1 MANQQIF
8 QRKNI
13 YKDFDISMSK
23 HPLSND
29 VGVKT
34 DINAINQ
41 SIRNLLYTNYYERP
55 FQPLV
60 GSNLRNILFEPA
72 DPITRNDLKQAI
84 TSIIGNYEPRAT
96 LVNLIVQDDPDR
108 NSYRVT
114 IVYKINIEQ
123 EPIELSVV
131 LKRLR

>member
-1 MANQQIF
+1 MVTQTF
-8 QRKNI
+8 QKKNI

-23 HPLSND
+23 HPLTND

-41 SIRNLLYTNYYERP
+41 SIRNLLYTSYYERP

-60 GSNLRNILFEPA
+60 GSNLRTILFEPA
-72 DPITRNDLKQAI
+72 DTITRNDLKQAI
-84 TSIIGNYEPRAT
+84 TSIIGNYEPRVT
-96 LVNLIVQDDPDR
+96 LENLIIVDQSDK
-108 NSYRVT
+108 NAYRVT
-114 IVYKINIEQ
+114 IVYKINITQ
-123 EPIELSVV
+123 EPVELNVV

>member
-1 MANQQIF
+1 MVQQTF
-8 QRKNI
+8 QKKNI
-13 YKDFDISMSK
+13 YKDFDISMSR
-23 HPLSND
+23 HPLTND
-29 VGVKT
+29 VGVKN

-55 FQPLV
+55 FQPMV
-60 GSNLRNILFEPA
+60 GSNLRAILFEPA
-72 DPITRNDLKQAI
+72 DTITKNDLKQAI
-84 TSIIGNYEPRAT
+84 TSIIGNYEPRVT
-96 LVNLIVQDDPDR
+96 LENLIIVDDPDR

-114 IVYKINIEQ
+114 IVYKININQ

>member
-1 MANQQIF
+1 MVQQTF

-13 YKDFDISMSK
+13 YKDFDISMSR
-23 HPLSND
+23 HPLTND

-55 FQPLV
+55 FQPMV
-60 GSNLRNILFEPA
+60 GSNLRAILFEPA
-72 DPITRNDLKQAI
+72 DTITKNDLKQAI
-84 TSIIGNYEPRAT
+84 TSIIGNYEPRVT
-96 LVNLIVQDDPDR
+96 LENLIVSDDPDR

-114 IVYKINIEQ
+114 IVYKININQ

>member
-1 MANQQIF
+1 MVNQTF

-13 YKDFDISMSK
+13 YKDFDISLSK
-23 HPLSND
+23 HPLTND

-41 SIRNLLYTNYYERP
+41 SIRNLLYTSYYERP

-60 GSNLRNILFEPA
+60 GSNLRTILFEPA
-72 DPITRNDLKQAI
+72 DTITRNDLKQAI
-84 TSIIGNYEPRAT
+84 TSIIGNYEPRVT
-96 LVNLIVQDDPDR
+96 LENLIIVDQSDK
-108 NSYRVT
+108 NAYRVT
-114 IVYKINIEQ
+114 IVYKINMTQ
-123 EPIELSVV
+123 EPVELNVV